1 MTERINALR
10 ELLFADAHKAYR
22 KEDLGISILNE
33 QTEKLPFAIRKAM
46 AFACAVENHVCL
58 SSGRGSDLRR
68 KNGLHIANIYNRGR
82 NSLGKPQFRVQRIQ

>member
-46 AFACAVENHVCL
+46 AFACAVENMSVFL
-58 SSGRGSDLRR
+58 LEGDLIC
-68 KNGLHIANIYNRGR
+68 G
-82 NSLGKPQFRVQRIQ
+82 GKTVYTLPTYITEDEIRW